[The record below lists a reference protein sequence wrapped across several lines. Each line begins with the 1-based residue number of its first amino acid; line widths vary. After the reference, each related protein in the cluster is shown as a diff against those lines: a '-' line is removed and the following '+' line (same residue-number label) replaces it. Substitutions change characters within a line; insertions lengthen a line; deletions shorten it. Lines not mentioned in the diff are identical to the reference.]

1 MERWNAYIKI
11 QLSTFTLQQKQ
22 FAQILLAYFLKRHS
36 TRNTKMKINR
46 LLKSILLSILLCSTI
61 SAHPQQLR
69 SINNKAFKKG
79 EVITYRVHYGFIDAG
94 TARLEV
100 MYEEKKY
107 GDRDAFHIVG
117 TGRSRGAFDWFFKV
131 RDRYETFIDA
141 EAIVPW
147 VFLRRVDEGGY
158 KINQNYVF
166 NPYKK
171 IVYADGT
178 SFATPENVQDMLS
191 AFYYSRCIDYSKAK
205 EGDIFTIPSFVD
217 NEIFEMKIKYIGRE
231 IIETDLGVF
240 KCIKFRPVVQKGRVF
255 KKEEDLNVWI
265 TDDDNHIPVR
275 AQAEILVGSIKMDL
289 ESYSG
294 LASPISKIS
303 D

>member
-1 MERWNAYIKI
+1 MKTKIIKVA
-11 QLSTFTLQQKQ
+11 LVSF
-22 FAQILLAYFLKRHS
+22 LL
-36 TRNTKMKINR
+36 
-46 LLKSILLSILLCSTI
+46 LLSSI
-61 SAHPQQLR
+61 SVVAQTLR
-69 SINNKAFKKG
+69 SLPNKAFKKG

-100 MYEEKKY
+100 MDEEKKY

-147 VFLRRVDEGGY
+147 VFIRRVDEGGY

-166 NPYKK
+166 NPFQKK
-171 IVYADGT
+171 VIADGQQ
-178 SFATPENVQDMLS
+178 FETPENVQDMLS
-191 AFYYSRCIDYSKAK
+191 SFYYSRCIDYSKAK
-205 EGDIFTIPSFVD
+205 AGDIFIIPSFVD
-217 NEIFEMKIKYIGRE
+217 NEIFEMKIKFIGRE
-231 IIETDLGVF
+231 TIETDLGKF
-240 KCIKFRPVVQKGRVF
+240 RCIKFRPVVQKGRVF

-265 TDDDNHIPVR
+265 TDDNNHIPIR
-275 AQAEILVGSIKMDL
+275 AQAEILIGSIKMDL
-289 ESYSG
+289 QSYSG
-294 LASPISKIS
+294 LANPISKVQ

>member
-1 MERWNAYIKI
+1 MTHIKNSLFSLLI
-11 QLSTFTLQQKQ
+11 FVSISSA
-22 FAQILLAYFLKRHS
+22 AQ
-36 TRNTKMKINR
+36 M
-46 LLKSILLSILLCSTI
+46 
-61 SAHPQQLR
+61 R
-69 SINNKAFKKG
+69 SLTNNAFKKG

-100 MYEEKKY
+100 MDEEKKY

-117 TGRSRGAFDWFFKV
+117 TGKSRGAFDWFFKV

-166 NPYKK
+166 NPFKQK
-171 IVYADGT
+171 VIADGVT
-178 SFATPENVQDMLS
+178 FDTPANVQDMLS
-191 AFYYSRCIDYSKAK
+191 SFYYSRCIDYSKAK
-205 EGDIFTIPSFVD
+205 TGDIFTIPSFVD
-217 NEIFEMKIKYIGRE
+217 NEIFEMKIKFICRE
-231 IIETDLGVF
+231 TIETDLGTF
-240 KCIKFRPVVQKGRVF
+240 RCIKFRPVVQKGRVF

-265 TDDDNHIPVR
+265 TDDDNHIPIR

>member
-1 MERWNAYIKI
+1 MKTKSNKVVLFSLLLF
-11 QLSTFTLQQKQ
+11 LSGTTIY
-22 FAQILLAYFLKRHS
+22 AQSLR
-36 TRNTKMKINR
+36 
-46 LLKSILLSILLCSTI
+46 TI
-61 SAHPQQLR
+61 T
-69 SINNKAFKKG
+69 NNAFKKG
-79 EVITYRVHYGFIDAG
+79 EVISYRVHYGFIEAG

-100 MYEEKKY
+100 MDEEKKY
-107 GDRDAFHIVG
+107 GDRDALHIVG

-166 NPYKK
+166 NPFKK
-171 IVYADGT
+171 KVIADGKH
-178 SFATPENVQDMLS
+178 FETPENVQDMLS
-191 AFYYSRCIDYSKAK
+191 SFYYSRCIDYSKAK

-231 IIETDLGVF
+231 IIETDLGKF
-240 KCIKFRPVVQKGRVF
+240 RCLKFRPVVQKGRVF

-289 ESYSG
+289 QSYSG

>member
-1 MERWNAYIKI
+1 METSSLKKFIVIA
-11 QLSTFTLQQKQ
+11 LTL
-22 FAQILLAYFLKRHS
+22 
-36 TRNTKMKINR
+36 
-46 LLKSILLSILLCSTI
+46 I
-61 SAHPQQLR
+61 SYSLQAQQLR
-69 SINNKAFKKG
+69 SLTNNAFKKG

-100 MYEEKKY
+100 LNEEKKY

-117 TGRSRGAFDWFFKV
+117 TGKSRGAFDWFFKV

-141 EAIVPW
+141 QAIVPW

-166 NPYKK
+166 NPYQKK
-171 IVYADGT
+171 VIADGT
-178 SFATPENVQDMLS
+178 SFSTPENVQDMLS
-191 AFYYSRCIDYSKAK
+191 SFYYSRCIDYSKAK

-231 IIETDLGVF
+231 TIETDLGTF

>member
-1 MERWNAYIKI
+1 
-11 QLSTFTLQQKQ
+11 
-22 FAQILLAYFLKRHS
+22 
-36 TRNTKMKINR
+36 MKTINK
-46 LLKSILLSILLCSTI
+46 LLKLVLMLSLIFISTTQ
-61 SAHPQQLR
+61 AQELR
-69 SINNKAFKKG
+69 SIQNNAFKKG
-79 EVITYRVHYGFIDAG
+79 EVITYRVHYGIIDAG
-94 TARLEV
+94 IARLEV
-100 MYEEKKY
+100 LDEEKKY
-107 GDRDAFHIVG
+107 GNRDAFHIVG
-117 TGRSRGAFDWFFKV
+117 TGKSRGAFDWFFKV

-166 NPYKK
+166 NPFQNKV
-171 IVYADGT
+171 IADGKH
-178 SFATPENVQDMLS
+178 FETPDNVQDMLS
-191 AFYYSRCIDYSKAK
+191 SFYYSRCIDYSKAK

-217 NEIFEMKIKYIGRE
+217 NEIFEMKIKYIGKE
-231 IIETDLGVF
+231 TIETDLGVF
-240 KCIKFRPVVQKGRVF
+240 KCLKFRPVVQKGRVF

-265 TDDDNHIPVR
+265 TDDANHIPVR

-289 ESYSG
+289 QSYSG

>member
-1 MERWNAYIKI
+1 MYHFRN
-11 QLSTFTLQQKQ
+11 SF
-22 FAQILLAYFLKRHS
+22 FAVLL
-36 TRNTKMKINR
+36 
-46 LLKSILLSILLCSTI
+46 LLSV
-61 SAHPQQLR
+61 SAFAQLR
-69 SINNKAFKKG
+69 SIPNNAFKKG

-100 MYEEKKY
+100 MDEEKKY
-107 GDRDAFHIVG
+107 GDRDAYHIVG
-117 TGRSRGAFDWFFKV
+117 TGKSRGAFDWFFKV

-141 EAIVPW
+141 DAIVPW

-166 NPYKK
+166 NPFQQKV
-171 IVYADGT
+171 IADGKP
-178 SFATPENVQDMLS
+178 FDTPANVQDMLS
-191 AFYYSRCIDYSKAK
+191 SFYYSRCIDYSKAK
-205 EGDIFTIPSFVD
+205 AGDIFTIPSFVD

-231 IIETDLGVF
+231 TIETDLGTF
-240 KCIKFRPVVQKGRVF
+240 KCLKFRPVVQKGRVF

-265 TDDDNHIPVR
+265 TDDDNHIPIR

>member
-1 MERWNAYIKI
+1 
-11 QLSTFTLQQKQ
+11 
-22 FAQILLAYFLKRHS
+22 
-36 TRNTKMKINR
+36 MKI
-46 LLKSILLSILLCSTI
+46 KSIKVVLFSFFLFLTGTSIYAQS
-61 SAHPQQLR
+61 LR
-69 SINNKAFKKG
+69 KIPNNAFKKG

-100 MYEEKKY
+100 MDEEKKY

-166 NPYKK
+166 NPFQKK
-171 IVYADGT
+171 VIADGKH
-178 SFATPENVQDMLS
+178 FETPENVQDMLS
-191 AFYYSRCIDYSKAK
+191 SFYYSRCIDYSKAK

-231 IIETDLGVF
+231 IIETDLGKF
-240 KCIKFRPVVQKGRVF
+240 RCLKFRPVVQKGRVF

-289 ESYSG
+289 QSYSG

>member
-1 MERWNAYIKI
+1 
-11 QLSTFTLQQKQ
+11 
-22 FAQILLAYFLKRHS
+22 
-36 TRNTKMKINR
+36 MKINPSVKIKILS
-46 LLKSILLSILLCSTI
+46 LLLITSFSLQ
-61 SAHPQQLR
+61 AQQLR
-69 SINNKAFKKG
+69 SLPNNAFKKG

-100 MYEEKKY
+100 LDEEKKY
-107 GDRDAFHIVG
+107 GGRDAFHIVG
-117 TGRSRGAFDWFFKV
+117 TGKSRGAFDWFFKV

-141 EAIVPW
+141 DAIVPW
-147 VFLRRVDEGGY
+147 VFIRRVDEGGY

-166 NPYKK
+166 NPYQNKV
-171 IVYADGT
+171 IADGKH
-178 SFATPENVQDMLS
+178 FETPENVQDMLS
-191 AFYYSRCIDYSKAK
+191 SFYYSRCIDYSKAK
-205 EGDIFTIPSFVD
+205 EGDIFTIQSFVD
-217 NEIFEMKIKYIGRE
+217 NEIFEMKIKYIGKE
-231 IIETDLGVF
+231 IIETDLGKF

-265 TDDDNHIPVR
+265 TDDDNHIPIR
-275 AQAEILVGSIKMDL
+275 AQAEILVGAIKMDL

>member
-1 MERWNAYIKI
+1 MNCEQARNYSMKTYI
-11 QLSTFTLQQKQ
+11 LFRS
-22 FAQILLAYFLKRHS
+22 Y
-36 TRNTKMKINR
+36 
-46 LLKSILLSILLCSTI
+46 LLSILFFLSLLS
-61 SAHPQQLR
+61 SAQQLR

-100 MYEEKKY
+100 MDEEKKY

-217 NEIFEMKIKYIGRE
+217 NEIFEMKIKFIGRE